1 MHRRDGGSTIGRRA
15 PRLSHAAMLLICP
28 SAISQRFHQ
37 IARVLLVAGPFCL
50 IPAASVFGADNP
62 SRGPSEVIFLSQII
76 ALLVC
81 GRLMGELMQ
90 RIGQPPVM
98 GQLIAGILLGPSVLG
113 ALWPALQH
121 ALFPVGADQ
130 KAMIDAVAQ
139 LGILLLLLLTGMET
153 DLAVVRRSR
162 GAAFSVSM
170 AGIVV
175 PFLCGVLLG
184 ELLPD
189 WMLPNPEKRL
199 ITTLFLGIALSIS
212 SVKIVAMV
220 VREVGFLRRT
230 VGQVIVA
237 SAIIDDTIG
246 WIIMSVIF
254 GLALHG
260 GINLPAVAQSVVGT
274 AIFLLLSFTIGRR
287 LVFHVIRWANDR
299 FVSEVPVITA
309 ILVVTGLMALTTNA
323 IGVHT
328 VLGAFVAGILVG
340 QSPILTRHIDEQ
352 LRGLIVALFMPVFFG
367 LAGLTTNL
375 AVLANPDLL
384 LLPLGLIAIASIGKF
399 SGAFLGGRLGGM
411 SWAQSLALGCGMN
424 ARGSTE
430 VIIATIGLSM
440 GVLNESLF
448 TTIVAMAVV
457 TTMSMPPMLRW
468 ALARLPLSPEE
479 AARLEREEFEAK
491 GFVPNIERVLVA
503 VDASPSGQLTSRL
516 VGLLAGARRIPTTV
530 IHFDYETPGLLRERT
545 AQAERTKAAVRKGAE
560 EGDDASPEE
569 PSGDRV
575 EIATRVEKPS
585 EEVIGAEAKKGYG
598 LLFIGRE
605 PASEGDTFHE
615 QITRSAVEFG
625 GPFAIAIARGIDRE
639 NMLGTRLKILVPVT
653 GTTVSRQGAELAIA
667 LAQASQGSVTALHVA
682 SGQRRAR
689 SWQRH
694 IGAALAPATSEE
706 AIIRE
711 IVRLGDHYGVEVRGA
726 VRSVR
731 TPQDA
736 ILRQLDVGGHNLLVM
751 GVSPRPGDQLFF
763 GQVPAELLERA
774 ECSVLFVAGEPPT
787 PEPEPGKTPAAVQEH
802 RAARFVS
809 STAVT

>member
-1 MHRRDGGSTIGRRA
+1 MSLKCPTTMSRRRH
-15 PRLSHAAMLLICP
+15 HALP
-28 SAISQRFHQ
+28 
-37 IARVLLVAGPFCL
+37 VLLAAVPLCLVALP
-50 IPAASVFGADNP
+50 VYADNLP
-62 SRGPSEVIFLSQII
+62 RGPSDAVFLFQII

-98 GQLIAGILLGPSVLG
+98 GQLIAGILLGPSALG
-113 ALWPALQH
+113 ALWPAFQH
-121 ALFPVGADQ
+121 ALFPASAEQ

-162 GAAFSVSM
+162 AAAFSVSI

-175 PFLCGVLLG
+175 PFLCGVVLG

-199 ITTLFLGIALSIS
+199 ITTLFLGTALSIS

-237 SAIIDDTIG
+237 AAIIDDTIG

-260 GINLPAVAQSVVGT
+260 GVDLPALAQSVLGT
-274 AIFLLLSFTIGRR
+274 AIFLVLSFTVGRR
-287 LVFHVIRWANDR
+287 LVFLVIRWANDS
-299 FVSEVPVITA
+299 FVSEIPVITA
-309 ILVVTGLMALTTNA
+309 ILVVTGLMALTTSA

-340 QSPILTRHIDEQ
+340 QSPILTGHIDEQ
-352 LRGLIVALFMPVFFG
+352 LRGLIVALFMPIFFG

-384 LLPLGLIAIASIGKF
+384 LLTVGLIVMASLGKF

-411 SWAQSLALGCGMN
+411 SRAQSLALGCGMN

-440 GVLNESLF
+440 GVLNENLF

-468 ALARLPLSPEE
+468 ALARLPMSDEE

-491 GFVPNIERVLVA
+491 GFVSNIERLLVA
-503 VDASPSGQLTSRL
+503 VDASPSGQFTSRL
-516 VGLLAGARRIPTTV
+516 VGLLAGARHIPTTV
-530 IHFDYETPGLLRERT
+530 IHFDYEAPGPLREG
-545 AQAERTKAAVRKGAE
+545 AVQAERTKAVVKKGAE
-560 EGDDASPEE
+560 EGDVASPEE
-569 PSGDRV
+569 PGGDPV
-575 EIATRVEKPS
+575 DIATRVEKPR
-585 EEVIGAEAKKGYG
+585 EDVIGAEAKKGYG

-615 QITRSAVEFG
+615 QITRSAVEFDG
-625 GPFAIAIARGIDRE
+625 AFAIGIARGIDRK
-639 NMLGTRLKILVPVT
+639 NMLGTQLKILVPVT
-653 GTTVSRQGAELAIA
+653 GTPVSRQGAELAIA
-667 LAQASQGSVTALHVA
+667 LAQASQGLVTALHVA

-694 IGAALAPATSEE
+694 IGSALAPASSAE

-711 IVRLGDHYGVEVRGA
+711 IVRLGDHYGIEVKGA

-731 TPQDA
+731 TPQEA

-763 GQVPAELLERA
+763 GEVPAELLERA
-774 ECSVLFVAGEPPT
+774 KCSVLFVASEPPT
-787 PEPEPGKTPAAVQEH
+787 TEPEPREASAPQK
-802 RAARFVS
+802 
-809 STAVT
+809 

>member
-1 MHRRDGGSTIGRRA
+1 MPAI
-15 PRLSHAAMLLICP
+15 AA
-28 SAISQRFHQ
+28 
-37 IARVLLVAGPFCL
+37 
-50 IPAASVFGADNP
+50 DTP
-62 SRGPSEVIFLSQII
+62 SRGASESIFLCEII

-90 RIGQPPVM
+90 RIGHPPVM
-98 GQLIAGILLGPSVLG
+98 GQLIAGILLGPSALG
-113 ALWPALQH
+113 ALGPGLQH
-121 ALFPVGADQ
+121 ALFPASPDQ

-162 GAAFSVSM
+162 ATAFSVSL

-189 WMLPNPEKRL
+189 TMLPNPEKRL
-199 ITTLFLGIALSIS
+199 ITTLFLGAALSIS

-237 SAIIDDTIG
+237 AAIIDDTIG

-260 GINLPAVAQSVVGT
+260 GVDLPAFAQSLVGT
-274 AIFLLLSFTIGRR
+274 AIFLVLSFTLGRR
-287 LVFHVIRWANDR
+287 LVFRVIRWANDR
-299 FVSEVPVITA
+299 FISEVPVITA
-309 ILVVTGLMALTTNA
+309 ILVVTGLMALTTDA

-340 QSPILTRHIDEQ
+340 QSPILTRHIDGQ

-375 AVLANPDLL
+375 AVLANTHLL
-384 LLPLGLIAIASIGKF
+384 LLTLGLIVIASLGKF

-411 SWAQSLALGCGMN
+411 TWAESLALGCGMN

-440 GVLNESLF
+440 GVLDQDLF

-468 ALARLPLSPEE
+468 ALARLPMSTEE

-491 GFVPNIERVLVA
+491 GFISNIERLLVA
-503 VDASPSGQLTSRL
+503 VDASPSGQFTSRL
-516 VGLLAGARRIPTTV
+516 VGLLAGARRIATTV
-530 IHFDYETPGLLRERT
+530 IHFDYETPGSLGEGTR
-545 AQAERTKAAVRKGAE
+545 QAEHTKAVVKRSAE
-560 EGDDASPEE
+560 EGDHAGPEE
-569 PSGDRV
+569 LGGDPV

-585 EEVIGAEAKKGYG
+585 ETAIAAEAKKGYG

-605 PASEGDTFHE
+605 PASEGDSFHE
-615 QITRSAVEFG
+615 QITLSVVEFA
-625 GPFAIAIARGIDRE
+625 GPFAIVIARGIDRQE
-639 NMLGTRLKILVPVT
+639 TLGAPLKILVPVT
-653 GTTVSRQGAELAIA
+653 GTPVSRQGAELAIA
-667 LAQASQGSVTALHVA
+667 LARASQGTVTAIHVT
-682 SGQRRAR
+682 SGQRRVR
-689 SWQRH
+689 SWQRQV
-694 IGAALAPATSEE
+694 GAALAPASSAE
-706 AIIRE
+706 AVIRE
-711 IVRLGDHYGVEVRGA
+711 IVRLGDHYGVEVKGTL
-726 VRSVR
+726 RSVR
-731 TPQDA
+731 RPQEA
-736 ILRQLDVGGHNLLVM
+736 ILRQLEVGRHNLLVM

-763 GQVPAELLERA
+763 GEVPAELLERA
-774 ECSVLFVAGEPPT
+774 ECSVLFVASEPPISG
-787 PEPEPGKTPAAVQEH
+787 PEPLSIAAAQE
-802 RAARFVS
+802 RP
-809 STAVT
+809 TAPLVLRQP

>member
-1 MHRRDGGSTIGRRA
+1 MAARLASTGSKGQMHAEDKVSLGGGICATTLPG
-15 PRLSHAAMLLICP
+15 LLAAVPLCLL
-28 SAISQRFHQ
+28 A
-37 IARVLLVAGPFCL
+37 V
-50 IPAASVFGADNP
+50 SVFAADNP
-62 SRGPSEVIFLSQII
+62 SHGPSEVIFLLQII

-81 GRLMGELMQ
+81 GRLLGELMQ
-90 RIGQPPVM
+90 RVGQPPVM
-98 GQLIAGILLGPSVLG
+98 GQLIAGILLGPSALG
-113 ALWPALQH
+113 ALWPGLQH
-121 ALFPVGADQ
+121 ALFPTSPEQ

-162 GAAFSVSM
+162 GAAFSVSIT
-170 AGIVV
+170 GIFV

-189 WMLPNPEKRL
+189 AMLPNPEKRL
-199 ITTLFLGIALSIS
+199 ITTLFLGTALSIS

-237 SAIIDDTIG
+237 AAIIDDTIG
-246 WIIMSVIF
+246 WIIVSVIF

-260 GINLPAVAQSVVGT
+260 GVDLPALAQSLLGT
-274 AIFLLLSFTIGRR
+274 AIFLVLSFTIGRR
-287 LVFHVIRWANDR
+287 LVFRVIRWANDS

-309 ILVVTGLMALTTNA
+309 ILVVTGLMALATNA

-367 LAGLTTNL
+367 LAGLNTNL
-375 AVLANPDLL
+375 AVLANTDLL
-384 LLPLGLIAIASIGKF
+384 LLTFGLIVIASLGKF

-440 GVLNESLF
+440 GVLNQDLF

-468 ALARLPLSPEE
+468 ALARLPMNPEE

-491 GFVPNIERVLVA
+491 GFVSNIERLLVA
-503 VDASPSGQLTSRL
+503 VDASPSGQFTSRL
-516 VGLLAGARRIPTTV
+516 VGLLAGARRIAATV
-530 IHFDYETPGLLRERT
+530 IHFDYATGSPLREGTR
-545 AQAERTKAAVRKGAE
+545 QAEHTKAVVEQSAA
-560 EGDDASPEE
+560 EGDDAGFEE
-569 PSGDRV
+569 TAGDPA

-585 EEVIGAEAKKGYG
+585 EQVIGAEAKKGYG

-615 QITRSAVEFG
+615 QITRSAIEFA
-625 GPFAIAIARGIDRE
+625 GPFAIVIARGIDRRE
-639 NMLGTRLKILVPVT
+639 TLGASLKILVPVT
-653 GTTVSRQGAELAIA
+653 GTTASRHGAELAIA

-682 SGQRRAR
+682 RGERRAR

-694 IGAALAPATSEE
+694 VGAALAPASS
-706 AIIRE
+706 ADAVIRE
-711 IVRLGDHYGVEVRGA
+711 IVRLGDHYGVEVKGA

-731 TPQDA
+731 TPQEA
-736 ILRQLDVGGHNLLVM
+736 ILRQLEVGGHNLLVM

-774 ECSVLFVAGEPPT
+774 KCSVLFVASEPAIAGAEPDKTSAIEEYPT
-787 PEPEPGKTPAAVQEH
+787 APLGLPLPPGV
-802 RAARFVS
+802 
-809 STAVT
+809 TA